1 MKRVNPAAQHQPD
14 SYEPASL
21 DVAWTE
27 YRDANPARNNPDG
40 FAAFRAGYRRGISQ
54 GALLASSIVV
64 HASSHSDTTTS

>member
-1 MKRVNPAAQHQPD
+1 MKRVNGVARYEPD

-21 DVAWTE
+21 DVAWAE

-54 GALLASSIVV
+54 GALLASSTSV
-64 HASSHSDTTTS
+64 HASADAGETAR